1 VISWAGARA
10 HDSRAHECQEIN
22 MFEIAMI
29 GIGLGLFAAAAL
41 YILAC
46 ERL

>member
-1 VISWAGARA
+1 MNEDG
-10 HDSRAHECQEIN
+10 DP

-29 GIGLGLFAAAAL
+29 AIGLGLFALAAL
-41 YILAC
+41 YIAAC

>member
-1 VISWAGARA
+1 VIFLCEQTAS
-10 HDSRAHECQEIN
+10 EEIF

-29 GIGLGLFAAAAL
+29 GIGVALFAAAAL
-41 YILAC
+41 YVSLC

>member
-1 VISWAGARA
+1 MLEIS
-10 HDSRAHECQEIN
+10 

-29 GIGLGLFAAAAL
+29 GIGVALFGLAAL

>member
-1 VISWAGARA
+1 VISWP
-10 HDSRAHECQEIN
+10 ELTLNENQEIT

-29 GIGLGLFAAAAL
+29 GLGLGLFALAAL

>member
-1 VISWAGARA
+1 MLHKR
-10 HDSRAHECQEIN
+10 QEVL

-29 GIGLGLFAAAAL
+29 GIGVVLFAAAAL
-41 YILAC
+41 YIAAC

>member
-1 VISWAGARA
+1 MIARL
-10 HDSRAHECQEIN
+10 DQDQETT

-29 GIGLGLFAAAAL
+29 GIGLGLFALAAL